1 MKTKIN
7 KQAKTNTMQEMNL
20 AAKVA
25 AVSGELI
32 AIPKQ
37 RNPQSDVKYAYRSID
52 DVMNALNPLL
62 SNNGLVIT
70 QKVIDRKLTA
80 VTSKSGTP
88 GYLADV
94 IVEMSITDGKET
106 LITQE
111 WATSVDYSD
120 KAPTQAMSM
129 AYKYALIRMFV
140 VTTKDLILND
150 ADNRSPELP
159 IPPTEK
165 QLKDR
170 FLSHLTKGGVNE
182 KFMAQPTDN
191 RAEMFDRWLHSA
203 DLNETMSNLI
213 NELKAKK

>member
-1 MKTKIN
+1 
-7 KQAKTNTMQEMNL
+7 MQEMNL

-62 SNNGLVIT
+62 SNSGLVIT

-165 QLKDR
+165 QLMEM
-170 FLSHLTKGGVNE
+170 FLSELAKVNLDKAFIGLNKNATAE
-182 KFMAQPTDN
+182 KYN
-191 RAEMFDRWLHSA
+191 RWKNASDRAAMLQ
-203 DLNETMSNLI
+203 TII
-213 NELKAKK
+213 NELKIIQGDVQN

>member
-1 MKTKIN
+1 
-7 KQAKTNTMQEMNL
+7 MNL

-62 SNNGLVIT
+62 SNSGLVIT

-165 QLKDR
+165 QLMEM
-170 FLSHLTKGGVNE
+170 FLSELAKVNLDKAFIGLNKNATAE
-182 KFMAQPTDN
+182 KYN
-191 RAEMFDRWLHSA
+191 RWKNASDRAAMLQ
-203 DLNETMSNLI
+203 TII
-213 NELKAKK
+213 NELKIIQGDVQN